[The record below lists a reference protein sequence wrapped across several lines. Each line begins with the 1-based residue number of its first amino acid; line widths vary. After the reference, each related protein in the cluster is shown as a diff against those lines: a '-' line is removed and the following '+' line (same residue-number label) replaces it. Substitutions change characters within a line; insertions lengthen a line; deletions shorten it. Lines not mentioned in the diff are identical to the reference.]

1 MYKEVNYKSA
11 ALKEINLDL
20 KEKEMLL
27 ADDCQNAKILSKT
40 HLKCIPLRNSW
51 PKNKKLFTNG
61 SSAVNGCRQ
70 DASPN
75 SW

>member
-1 MYKEVNYKSA
+1 MYKEVNYKSG

-40 HLKCIPLRNSW
+40 HLKL
-51 PKNKKLFTNG
+51 LL
-61 SSAVNGCRQ
+61 
-70 DASPN
+70 
-75 SW
+75 